1 MRSYLQLQYLHRLGL
16 DADWVI
22 GVRTW
27 PFMAHCWLQV
37 GAVALD
43 DDVERLI
50 PYTPILVV

>member
-1 MRSYLQLQYLHRLGL
+1 LRILGF
-16 DADWVI
+16 DADWII

-43 DDVERLI
+43 DDVERLAA
-50 PYTPILVV
+50 YTPILAV